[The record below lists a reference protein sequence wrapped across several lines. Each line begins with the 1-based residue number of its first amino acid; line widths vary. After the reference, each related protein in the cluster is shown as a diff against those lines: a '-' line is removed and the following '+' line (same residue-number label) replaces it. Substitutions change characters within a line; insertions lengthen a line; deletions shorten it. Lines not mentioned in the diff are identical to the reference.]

1 MTIAGLVLAGGL
13 SRRMGRDKASIVL
26 GGETLAGRG
35 LRRLRSQVDL
45 IALNANG
52 ADGSF
57 ADLGVPVLRD
67 HHASFQGPLAGIAA
81 GLAWARVAGAARLAT
96 VPVDS
101 PFVPEDFVARL
112 AAAAPADRIAV
123 ARTASGRHPVA
134 ALIPTALAADLE
146 RWLAA
151 NETRRVNAWLGTHP
165 IVEVDFPPLVIEGED
180 IDPFLNLNTPDDLA
194 AAERLAAAAR

>member
-26 GGETLAGRG
+26 GGETLAARG
-35 LRRLRSQVDL
+35 LRRLGPQVD
-45 IALNANG
+45 IVALNANG
-52 ADGSF
+52 ADGAF

-67 HHASFQGPLAGIAA
+67 HHAGFQGPLAGIAA
-81 GLAWARVAGAARLAT
+81 GLAWARAAGAARLAT
-96 VPVDS
+96 APVDS

-112 AAAAPADRIAV
+112 AGAAPADRIAV

-146 RWLAA
+146 LWLATT
-151 NETRRVNAWLGTHP
+151 ESRRVNAWLGTHP
-165 IVEVDFPPLVIEGED
+165 IVDVDFPPLVIEGEE

-194 AAERLAAAAR
+194 AAERFAAAR